1 MAGNKVTLEF
11 AGDATKL
18 AKEANKASDDITK
31 FGKSALDTG
40 KDLKDTGKSSDDF
53 LTKIGKLGSG
63 VSGMSDAI
71 DSAGATVQAFADIQS
86 ASANK
91 LQKQERALN
100 DVRQAQEDYAQ
111 ALRDGKQAAI
121 DTDQAEV
128 DLTQAHLDEKTALK
142 EYKDALHEFGA
153 GSDEASQA
161 QIDLKQA
168 GVDVKQALE
177 DQQQATRDASQA
189 NIDAKGAQLDL
200 NDAMTEA
207 HPPEIQKWA
216 DQINMYAP
224 ILSGLVGIMGLVTAA
239 QWLWNIAQLASPTT
253 WIVLAIV
260 ALVAI
265 IVVIATKT
273 TWFQTI
279 WKKSWG
285 WIKDAASNVW
295 EWMKK
300 LPDRLKGVFS
310 KAASFISAPFRSAFN
325 GIADAWNNTV
335 GRLHWTIP
343 WWVPWPLGGRNID
356 APTLPKFHKG
366 GTVPGAP
373 GSEMMAILQAG
384 ETVTPAGQ
392 SSGAVIEIRSGGS
405 QLDDLL
411 VDVLSR
417 AVSRRGG
424 NVQLVL
430 GSRNA

>member
-18 AKEANKASDDITK
+18 AKEANKASGDVTK
-31 FGKSALDTG
+31 FGKSAVDTG
-40 KDLKDTGKSSDDF
+40 SDLKDAGKSSDDF

-71 DSAGATVQAFADIQS
+71 DNAGATAQAFADIQS

-100 DVRQAQEDYAQ
+100 DVRQAQEDYSQ

-128 DLTQAHLDEKTALK
+128 DLTQAHLDQKTALDA
-142 EYKDALHEFGA
+142 YKDAVHEFGA
-153 GSDEASQA
+153 NSNEAAQA

-207 HPPEIQKWA
+207 HPPELQKWA

-224 ILSGLVGIMGLVTAA
+224 LLSGLVGVTGLVTAA
-239 QWLWNIAQLASPTT
+239 QWLWNAAQLASPTT
-253 WIVLAIV
+253 WIVLAII

-265 IVVIATKT
+265 IVIIATKT

-295 EWMKK
+295 DWMKK
-300 LPDRLKGVFS
+300 LPERLKNTFG
-310 KAASFISAPFRSAFN
+310 KLAAFISAPFRIAFN
-325 GIADAWNNTV
+325 GISDAWNNTV
-335 GRLHWTIP
+335 GRLHWTVP
-343 WWVPWPLGGRNID
+343 WWIPGLAGNTVD

-384 ETVTPAGQ
+384 ETVSPAGQ
-392 SSGAVIEIRSGGS
+392 SSGSIIEIRSGGS

-417 AVSRRGG
+417 AISRRGG
-424 NVQLVL
+424 NVQSVL